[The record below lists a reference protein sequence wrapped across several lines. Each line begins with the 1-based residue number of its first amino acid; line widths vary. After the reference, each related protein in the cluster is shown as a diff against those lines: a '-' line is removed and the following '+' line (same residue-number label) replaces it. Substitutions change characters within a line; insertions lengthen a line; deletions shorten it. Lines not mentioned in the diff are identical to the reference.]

1 MNRRT
6 RLLVSAIAGIAAA
19 VISFTAIS
27 GAHQEA
33 ERARR
38 ETLEQYGGELVSVC
52 VATRDIDPGEQIDDG
67 NAVVTEW
74 VSTLLPAEAVTSLAD
89 VAGRTATA
97 RIPAHAPLSE
107 AYFEQRESAV
117 DVPRGKVAVSVASD
131 AEHAVGG
138 VLERGDLVDVY
149 VQGDALADKLTDAE
163 VIDTSALASGS
174 ADVQWVTLAVRPS
187 AVRELLA
194 AASGGMVTLAVP
206 AEQEDGDR
214 DSDDAEESLMR
225 KRPETKHR
233 QSRLVMRGRL
243 ARSERA
249 KEIDDG
255 ANLGDLLR
263 GGPLRDGSPRSSEA
277 RWGREDRPCRVGRR
291 DDEPTCAVRV
301 RACGDRRG
309 WSRGIAR

>member
-174 ADVQWVTLAVRPS
+174 GDVQWVTLAVRPS
-187 AVRELLA
+187 VVRELLA
-194 AASGGMVTLAVP
+194 AASRGMVTLAVP

-214 DSDDAEESLMR
+214 DSDDAEEKSDAQT
-225 KRPETKHR
+225 PGDEA
-233 QSRLVMRGRL
+233 L
-243 ARSERA
+243 AESS
-249 KEIDDG
+249 
-255 ANLGDLLR
+255 GDE
-263 GGPLRDGSPRSSEA
+263 GPVGEA
-277 RWGREDRPCRVGRR
+277 GTGE
-291 DDEPTCAVRV
+291 
-301 RACGDRRG
+301 GD
-309 WSRGIAR
+309 